1 MENIKKNYKLK
12 LCTYYKNGKCY
23 KNKDECNYAHGK
35 DDLRVF
41 EKECNFGLKC
51 FKEDCIFKHPEGW
64 DCKNN
69 GFHTNNDNYEIE
81 NGNIEGKKKE
91 NNKNIDVNNKDV
103 DNDAFTNVEIFVDG
117 VEINNSDN
125 ILSINEDIK
134 DINKCKI
141 DEDNHDKVL
150 NYLNE
155 MQKIYEDFSKKI
167 KNRIDKDFINDKYN
181 YSFNIKIE
189 LNNIMSHITLLRNNY
204 EDSMNIL
211 RSK

>member
-1 MENIKKNYKLK
+1 MF
-12 LCTYYKNGKCY
+12 G
-23 KNKDECNYAHGK
+23 
-35 DDLRVF
+35 
-41 EKECNFGLKC
+41 KECNFGLKC

-125 ILSINEDIK
+125 ILNINE

-155 MQKIYEDFSKKI
+155 MQKI
-167 KNRIDKDFINDKYN
+167 
-181 YSFNIKIE
+181 
-189 LNNIMSHITLLRNNY
+189 
-204 EDSMNIL
+204 
-211 RSK
+211 